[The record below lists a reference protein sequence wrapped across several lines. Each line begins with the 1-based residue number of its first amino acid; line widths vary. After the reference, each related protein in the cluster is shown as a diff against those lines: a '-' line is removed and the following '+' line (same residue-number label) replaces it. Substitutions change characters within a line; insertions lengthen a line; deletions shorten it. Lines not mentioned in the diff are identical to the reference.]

1 MLNADNNE
9 YGFKTNRCNKQQQQQ
24 KKNKLH
30 VQHTF
35 SSN

>member
-24 KKNKLH
+24 QKKQIARAAH
-30 VQHTF
+30 F
-35 SSN
+35 FF

>member
-9 YGFKTNRCNKQQQQQ
+9 YGFKTNRCNKQQQQ

>member
-24 KKNKLH
+24 KKKQIARAAH
-30 VQHTF
+30 F
-35 SSN
+35 FF